1 MRWQEPSLSSNAR
14 WLSTGRQE
22 PETMSTRN
30 ITESRRQS
38 TVPLQLHSGTLTSVV
53 DQLRHSREFADKV
66 RYLGRVREL
75 PSRVA
80 VSEILRNLTAALFP
94 THYGRLDLTDESID
108 YFVGDVLHSGL
119 TELSEQVRR
128 SLPFNPD
135 LAEFSAEETER
146 RAAEITDAFA
156 RQLPAIRSL
165 LVGDLNAAQQSD
177 PAATSI
183 SEILLCYPGLTAII
197 NHRLAHELYKLK
209 ATFVA
214 RLMSSISHSQT
225 GIDIHPGAQI
235 GKGFFIDHGTGVVIG
250 ETAILGSNV
259 RLYQAVTLG
268 ARRFPTDENGN
279 VIKGHPRHP
288 IIEDNVVI
296 YAGAAVLGRITVGR
310 DSVIGGNVWLTHSVP
325 PGSTITQA
333 QTRRD
338 EPATAPAPD
347 R

>member
-1 MRWQEPSLSSNAR
+1 LAAGCALAQL
-14 WLSTGRQE
+14 E
-22 PETMSTRN
+22 PETMSNRN
-30 ITESRRQS
+30 ITEPGRHS
-38 TVPLQLHSGTLTSVV
+38 TLPLQLDRGTLRSVV
-53 DQLRHSREFADKV
+53 EQLRHSREFADKV
-66 RYLGRVREL
+66 RYLGHVREL

-80 VSEILRNLTAALFP
+80 VGEILRNLTAALFP

-108 YFVGDVLHSGL
+108 YFVGDALHSAL

-128 SLPFNPD
+128 SIAFNPD
-135 LAEFSAEETER
+135 LTELSAGEAEQL
-146 RAAEITDAFA
+146 AAEITDNFA

-165 LVGDLNAAQQSD
+165 LVGDLHAAQQSD

-197 NHRLAHELYKLK
+197 NHRLAHQLYQLK
-209 ATFVA
+209 ANFVA

-250 ETAILGSNV
+250 ETAVVGSNV
-259 RLYQAVTLG
+259 RIYQAVTLG
-268 ARRFPTDENGN
+268 ARRFPTDENGR
-279 VIKGHPRHP
+279 VIKGHARHP

-325 PGSTITQA
+325 PGSSITQA

-338 EPATAPAPD
+338 EPATAPA
-347 R
+347 RNG